1 MVEVCEHPGV
11 LRALTTEQ
19 GYVSTRPQL
28 SPMATLI
35 LS

>member
-1 MVEVCEHPGV
+1 VVEVCEHPGA

-19 GYVSTRPQL
+19 GYVSTRSQL
-28 SPMATLI
+28 SPMATSI